1 MAKKVQAAEIVIKT
15 TDGGSFKIFG
25 QQVDKATK
33 KTEKMG
39 RAAQTTDRAVK
50 GVTKQSSNSTK
61 EFSKM
66 ATMQGGLVAVY
77 ATLAAQVFAV
87 SAAFQFLKS
96 SMETRN
102 LMAAQEAFG
111 AVTGTAYRTLT
122 KDIQAATNG
131 MLDFKTAASGAA
143 IGIASGL
150 NASQLKELGKAAT
163 DASLALGRD
172 LTDSFNRLIRGVTKA
187 EPELLDELGIVLR
200 LENATTKYAVSV
212 GKARTQLNAYE
223 RTQAVLNDVL
233 DQAETKFAAVQELM
247 DPDAFALGQFQKEFD
262 DLLMGF
268 QKTVIEVV
276 IPAFKFFKDNSIAF
290 LAAIGLFIAP
300 IIRSLLP
307 DLAASAQTNS
317 QAATDAFNRMKTAA
331 ADAKAEIGS
340 VRDNF
345 GRAMPSQADSK
356 SALQGMGV
364 KKFSGEGGQTLSKRQ
379 IAAYRRALR
388 EKNGIYKKMNAAQRR
403 EFRFHLAAQEAM
415 QQKGTMKQVQIVKTG
430 ESLKQAAIKG
440 TVAVYQAGIAT
451 MTRVTA
457 MGAKAMNMA
466 FAAAGIIGIVAM
478 LYSLG
483 EQLYRF
489 FFPVSEEAKRMKE
502 ETEATTERVG
512 DLATELA
519 RMNEV
524 REKGLLNLS
533 QQVTQT
539 GNALASTDIAEHLRA
554 FNKEVEKGTLTDDL
568 KDSFVET
575 AKAIEGLAPEMTG
588 LSLAM
593 EEGNEISEEAIS
605 KYTTL
610 ASGYLNASTAAA
622 QFQANQET
630 LNKTLDKTV
639 SKFKKMPY
647 QDLKTAFS
655 TSISGIESELGGSFY
670 KGEGNNFGLLETQA
684 ANKIKRQ
691 EQAEADAAARLNKV
705 EFGSKRRNMGNTR
718 ASVNMR
724 ASDGSMVDRDTML
737 ERVKQ
742 ATNLKSVQDS
752 IMAQYDHAV
761 KVEEELDAK
770 AAKRV
775 EQAKEEQEIIDTK
788 TALHREQT
796 ALQTHVEKLQTR
808 GLKNVN
814 DTLATN
820 KELARL
826 KAQEFGLEGELN
838 KIKQEK
844 DVLLNKEEKAAVEVQ
859 AAQLNQLSTLE
870 KIKTGLLA
878 KEDANGKAL
887 YTQEALNELSEKD
900 LITLAEKAE
909 IDLQDYQIATDAV
922 GVAKDNLDIL
932 TYTNDVL
939 RERLRIRELLA
950 PFEGGKQAAANA
962 MADLQR
968 QQKEAAAED
977 KRLAKIGQVAGATPG
992 VQFGASG
999 QIAGLRNNEIA
1010 RIQAAN
1016 AQRGTSM
1023 TNIQSRLGALNM
1035 EGPGTASGLF
1045 EGPNLSEEQKAYNA
1059 IKQEELNLQHQI
1071 NLETTKMNELIDQKT
1086 GAQAMYLASVAQQ
1099 EAALAREH
1107 VYSLNPASK
1116 LYHEAVLAAKKKGV
1130 ELSEEQL
1137 EALRQSS
1144 IETEN
1149 LKIETE
1155 LMTGIQDTLSQGFQN
1170 MFQAM
1175 IDGSKSFGESMKD
1188 LTAQVLMDLAAMFVR
1203 AAALKAMMAFFPGMG
1218 GSGGVMDFLGI
1229 GSGDR
1234 YGGERTRG
1242 SYMVGGVADGP
1253 ESGYMA
1259 KLHGREA
1266 IVPLG
1271 NDRSI
1276 PVEMRGGGGGMN
1288 TVNVSV
1294 NVSGNGQTA
1303 MSSNGGGA
1311 LEGMGRQIG
1320 ALVQQHLQQ
1329 EMRPG
1334 GILNSQG
1341 NRSR

>member
-1 MAKKVQAAEIVIKT
+1 
-15 TDGGSFKIFG
+15 
-25 QQVDKATK
+25 
-33 KTEKMG
+33 
-39 RAAQTTDRAVK
+39 
-50 GVTKQSSNSTK
+50 
-61 EFSKM
+61 
-66 ATMQGGLVAVY
+66 MQGGLVAVY

-96 SMETRN
+96 AMETRN

-150 NASQLKELGKAAT
+150 TASQLKSLGKAAT

-233 DQAETKFAAVQELM
+233 DQAETKFSAVQELM

-262 DLLMGF
+262 DILMGF

-307 DLAASAQTNS
+307 DLAASAETNS
-317 QAATDAFNRMKTAA
+317 KAATDAFNRMKTSA
-331 ADAKAEIGS
+331 ADAKAELGS
-340 VRDNF
+340 VRDSF
-345 GRAMPSQADSK
+345 GRAAPSQAESK
-356 SALQGMGV
+356 KALEGMGV
-364 KKFSGEGGQTLSKRQ
+364 KKFSGEGGQQLSKRQ

-415 QQKGTMKQVQIVKTG
+415 LNKSTMKQVQIVKTG
-430 ESLKQAAIKG
+430 ESLKQAAYKG
-440 TVAVYQAGIAT
+440 SVAVYQAGIAT

-457 MGAKAMNMA
+457 MGAKAMNAA

-483 EQLYRF
+483 EQLFRF

-502 ETEATTERVG
+502 ETEATTERVS
-512 DLATELA
+512 DLATELD
-519 RMNEV
+519 RMNKV
-524 REKGLLNLS
+524 RKDGLLNLS

-539 GNALASTDIAEHLRA
+539 GNALASTDIAAHLRA
-554 FNKEVEKGTLTDDL
+554 FNTEVTKEGGMTKEL
-568 KDSFVET
+568 KNSFVET
-575 AKAIEGLAPEMTG
+575 AKSIEGLAPELTG
-588 LSLAM
+588 LADELDK
-593 EEGNEISEEAIS
+593 GNEISEEAIG
-605 KYTTL
+605 KYVTL
-610 ASGYLNASTAAA
+610 AAGYLNASTAAS

-647 QDLKTAFS
+647 QDLRTAFS

-670 KGEGNNFGLLETQA
+670 KGDGNNFGLLEQQA
-684 ANKIKRQ
+684 ANQVRRQ
-691 EQAEADAAARLNKV
+691 EEAEADKAARLNRV
-705 EFGSKRRNMGNTR
+705 EFGSIDKRTR
-718 ASVNMR
+718 KRKSVNMR
-724 ASDGSMVDRDTML
+724 AADGSMVDRDTML

-742 ATNLKSVQDS
+742 ATALSHVQDS
-752 IMAQYDHAV
+752 IMEQYDQAL

-796 ALQTHVEKLQTR
+796 ALETHVISLQAR
-808 GLKNVN
+808 GLLNVQE
-814 DTLATN
+814 TLATN

-838 KIKQEK
+838 KITQERL
-844 DVLLNKEEKAAVEVQ
+844 VLKNKEEKAGVEIE

-870 KIKTGLLA
+870 KIKTGLLS

-887 YTQEALNELSEKD
+887 FTQEALNELDQEE
-900 LITLAEKAE
+900 LVNLAKKLE

-922 GVAKDNLDIL
+922 GVAQDNLDIL

-939 RERLRIRELLA
+939 RERLAIREALA

-962 MADLQR
+962 MADLKR
-968 QQKEAAAED
+968 QQKEAAADD
-977 KRLAKIGQVAGATPG
+977 KRLAKIGQVPGATPG
-992 VQFGASG
+992 LQFGASG
-999 QIAGLRNNEIA
+999 QIAALRNNEIA
-1010 RIQAAN
+1010 RIKAAN
-1016 AQRGTSM
+1016 ALRSGDMMTSIKDRM
-1023 TNIQSRLGALNM
+1023 GALGI
-1035 EGPGTASGLF
+1035 EGPEGGGKF
-1045 EGPNLSEEQKAYNA
+1045 VGPNLDERQKLYNQL
-1059 IKQEELNLQHQI
+1059 KDEELALQHEI
-1071 NLETTKMNELIDQKT
+1071 NMETIKMNELIDQKS
-1086 GAQAMYLASVAQQ
+1086 GKQALYLASVAQQ

-1116 LYHEAVLAAKKKGV
+1116 AYQEAVLAAKKAGV
-1130 ELSEEQL
+1130 ELDDKQL
-1137 EALRQSS
+1137 ETLKNTV

-1170 MFQAM
+1170 MFMAM
-1175 IDGSKSFGESMKD
+1175 IDGSKSFSESMKD
-1188 LTAQVLMDLAAMFVR
+1188 LTRQVLADLAAMFVR
-1203 AAALKAMMAFFPGMG
+1203 AAALKAMMALFPGMG
-1218 GSGGVMDFLGI
+1218 GGSSISSFLGL

-1234 YGGERTRG
+1234 YGGERFRG

-1276 PVEMRGGGGGMN
+1276 PVKMMGGGEGN
-1288 TVNVSV
+1288 TVNVSISV
-1294 NVSGNGQTA
+1294 QGNGQSA
-1303 MSSNGGGA
+1303 MTSNGGGA